1 MPAPTQS
8 IEVRVEAA
16 DPAWS
21 GPLQCTATNAAGRWP
36 FSAPG
41 VVTVRPSASP
51 LRVDCAT
58 PAGAAAAPSKTAP
71 RVSDAARDDAHR
83 GSLTGAKVGIG
94 AGVALGVAAAPVMGP
109 AFAVALAVGS
119 ALKGAQIGGIVGA
132 MSSSG
137 RMQYPSSIVL
147 RIERA
152 TLAPEPA
159 SAPRP

>member
-1 MPAPTQS
+1 MQS

-36 FSAPG
+36 FTAPG
-41 VVTVRPSASP
+41 LVAVRPSASP
-51 LRVDCAT
+51 LRIDCIT
-58 PAGAAAAPSKTAP
+58 PAGTAAATSKTAP
-71 RVSDAARDDAHR
+71 RVGDEARADAHQ
-83 GSLTGAKVGIG
+83 GSVTGAKVGSG

-109 AFAVALAVGS
+109 AFALALVVGG

-137 RMQYPSSIVL
+137 RMQYPSPIVL

-152 TLAPEPA
+152 PVVPEPA
-159 SAPRP
+159 SAPLP